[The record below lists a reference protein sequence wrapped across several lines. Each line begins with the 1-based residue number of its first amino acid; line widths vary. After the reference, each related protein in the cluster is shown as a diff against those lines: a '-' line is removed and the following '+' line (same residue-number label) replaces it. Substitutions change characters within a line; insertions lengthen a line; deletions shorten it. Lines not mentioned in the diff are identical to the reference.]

1 MGSSSKK
8 KKEKQ
13 KDFQKPKLK
22 VGKAKPKADNFT
34 DTSFKAKSIV
44 VKSQSIHTTPQ
55 GVVAECAHYLGLLSH
70 KTDTQRREALAYLT
84 GAINTARAQNV
95 PLPQPVS
102 VIIPKAGTLIYDN
115 AKSVR
120 EQLLKLLQVL
130 PPNDVKPYVEDLV
143 LRTRAGMTSLS
154 MDIRLSSLDVLDWLL
169 KSHPEDTVS
178 CAGGWVHTLKCF
190 NSTLGFREPVS
201 SSAPQKW
208 STAASTVGASHS
220 DSEKL
225 KKLRAHQLTSLAT
238 FLRTGIVEDPEEK
251 ERAKEEADRLR
262 RQCFPLHQAYHH
274 MHTPQNAF
282 DHLNLFGAPPD
293 EDNRMYTDRHGRQR
307 AFAKLARP
315 ALENGLKSA
324 KKEGGMVGR
333 AAAEVEKVVQ
343 EGMHDFDDDDVSDY
357 GF

>member
-44 VKSQSIHTTPQ
+44 VKKQSLHTTAQ
-55 GVVAECAHYLGLLSH
+55 GVVAECAHHLGLLTH
-70 KTDTQRREALAYLT
+70 KSDTQRRESLAYLT
-84 GAINTARAQNV
+84 GAVNTARAANS

-102 VIIPKAGTLIYDN
+102 VIVPKVGTLIYDN
-115 AKSVR
+115 SKAVR
-120 EQLLKLLQVL
+120 EQLLRLFEVL
-130 PPNDVKPYVEDLV
+130 PPNDIRPYVEDLV
-143 LRTRAGMTSLS
+143 RRIRAGMTSLS

-169 KSHPEDTVS
+169 QTHPHETIS
-178 CAGGWVHTLKCF
+178 CKGGWIHTLKCF
-190 NSTLGFREPVS
+190 NSILGFREPVS

-225 KKLRAHQLTSLAT
+225 KKLRTHQLTSLAS
-238 FLRTGIVEDPEEK
+238 FLKTGIVEDPKEK
-251 ERAKEEADRLR
+251 NRAKEEADRLKR
-262 RQCFPLHQAYHH
+262 ICFPLHQAHH
-274 MHTPQNAF
+274 HLYTPPTAF
-282 DHLNLFGAPPD
+282 DHLNLFGPPPD

-307 AFAKLARP
+307 ALAKLVRP
-315 ALENGLKSA
+315 ALENGLKTA

-333 AAAEVEKVVQ
+333 AAGDVGKILQ
-343 EGMHDFDDDDVSDY
+343 EGLHDFGDDLSDY
-357 GF
+357 DD

>member
-22 VGKAKPKADNFT
+22 VGKAKPKADNYT

-154 MDIRLSSLDVLDWLL
+154 MEIRLSSLDVLDWLL
-169 KSHPEDTVS
+169 KSHPKDTVS

-251 ERAKEEADRLR
+251 KRAKEEADRLR
-262 RQCFPLHQAYHH
+262 RQCFPLHQAHH
-274 MHTPQNAF
+274 HLHTPQNAF

-357 GF
+357 GL